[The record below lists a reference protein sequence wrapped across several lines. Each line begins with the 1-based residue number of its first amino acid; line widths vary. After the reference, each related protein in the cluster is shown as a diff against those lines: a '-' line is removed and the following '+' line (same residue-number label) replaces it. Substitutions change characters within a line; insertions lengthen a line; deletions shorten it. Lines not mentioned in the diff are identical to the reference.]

1 MGDFSSSTGSAS
13 ANSHRPRK
21 RRWEWAW
28 ALLAVTVVILIPVRG
43 CIALPGPADESAA
56 VFPGVP
62 HAGSLPDGEYQML
75 LEDERIRGGAKFGP
89 GTCDSFVG
97 LVYTRPGKEEL
108 GKYRFGCADWP
119 RPQPRVDVKADSLL
133 LRVEGGKIVVTD
145 VVRQRG
151 VSVYALPDGDYH
163 MKEIKSFFRFQVD
176 DKCSHSGIVYDGT
189 ETELGLYWILGES
202 YTQCPTREVSDIA
215 FSVDSGKVNVQRVST
230 HTRWDDASTLPDGD
244 YFLVKRDGGCNYKG
258 SVVDA
263 GTNTDLGLYF
273 ILNPSFYGLT
283 AEEEDCPHPGS
294 GAVRFAVENGEV
306 LVDAALPVIQP
317 TYPPK
322 PSPDATS

>member
-1 MGDFSSSTGSAS
+1 MVGSNTDNTPRAVETGRSQKG
-13 ANSHRPRK
+13 R
-21 RRWEWAW
+21 WAW
-28 ALLAVTVVILIPVRG
+28 ALFAVAVVILIPVRG

-56 VFPGVP
+56 VFPGAP

-151 VSVYALPDGDYH
+151 VSVYALPDGNYH

-176 DKCSHSGIVYDGT
+176 DKCSHSGIVYDNA
-189 ETELGLYWILGES
+189 ETELGLHWIIAES
-202 YTQCPTREVSDIA
+202 YVECPTRPVSELY
-215 FSVDSGKVNVQRVST
+215 FTVDSGKVNVQRVNT
-230 HTRWDDASTLPDGD
+230 HTSWDDASTLPDGK
-244 YFLVKRDGGCNYKG
+244 YLLVKRDGGCRYKG
-258 SVVDA
+258 SVIDES
-263 GTNTDLGLYF
+263 TNTDLGLYF
-273 ILNPSFYGLT
+273 ILNPSLRGLA
-283 AEEEDCPHPGS
+283 AETEDCPHPGS
-294 GAVRFAVENGEV
+294 GTVRFAVENGEV
-306 LVDAALPVIQP
+306 LVNAALPLIQP
-317 TYPPK
+317 NYPPK
-322 PSPDATS
+322 PQPTAAP